1 MYWTGT
7 TRDGVTILEREYKTL
22 DEAQKDIFFQKG
34 TLTYSLHNKEAV
46 IVETNDPDQW
56 EKENNRDG
64 ISFG

>member
-22 DEAQKDIFFQKG
+22 DEAQKDILFQKG
-34 TLTYSLHNKEAV
+34 SLFNREAV